1 MLEINVVGAAILE
14 DGKVLAAK
22 RSAKMNPPFK
32 WEFAGGKVES
42 GETHEQALSREIHE
56 ELGITIRVG
65 GFVAK
70 GFFDDGDKRIVLYV
84 YEASITEGLPVSREH
99 SDIRWIDID
108 AMESL
113 DWAEPDIPA
122 CRELMRRYGS
132 ICCGGFVRFL
142 EYDDS
147 EHTEG

>member
-14 DGKVLAAK
+14 GVKVLAAQ
-22 RSAKMNPPFK
+22 RSEKMSPPFK

-56 ELGITIRVG
+56 ELGILIRVG
-65 GFVAK
+65 GFLAK
-70 GFFDDGDKRIVLYV
+70 GSFDDGDKRIILYV
-84 YEASITEGLPVSREH
+84 YEASIVEGSPVSREH
-99 SDIRWIDID
+99 SDVRWIEID
-108 AMESL
+108 AIGSL

-132 ICCGGFVRFL
+132 ICCGGL
-142 EYDDS
+142 
-147 EHTEG
+147 